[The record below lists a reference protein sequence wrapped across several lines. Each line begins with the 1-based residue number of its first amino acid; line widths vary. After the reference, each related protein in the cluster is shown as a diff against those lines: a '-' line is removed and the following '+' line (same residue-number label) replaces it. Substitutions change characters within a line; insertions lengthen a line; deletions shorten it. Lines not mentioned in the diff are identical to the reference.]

1 MAVAGAPRRVSG
13 GGSRAEEEAEE
24 EELSRNSATKGCHK
38 RLSQKAVT
46 KHITTGSISSLG
58 SSIQHPAFGVEATGF
73 K

>member
-24 EELSRNSATKGCHK
+24 EELSRNS
-38 RLSQKAVT
+38 
-46 KHITTGSISSLG
+46 GSISSLG